1 MYCPHCGAELPGDSA
16 FCPHCGSSLAPAP
29 AAPAISQPVND
40 FRTLNIVLTA
50 LSVLSCIGTIGGVF
64 GGLGIL
70 FGSQARAAQ
79 AAGDETD
86 AQTKAKYARLMF
98 FIGTPMFVFA
108 IVSFTI
114 LLILIFA
121 FWTTP
126 AWTKVFH

>member
-1 MYCPHCGAELPGDSA
+1 MYCPHCGAELSSGAA

-29 AAPAISQPVND
+29 AAPAVSQPVND

-50 LSVLSCIGTIGGVF
+50 LSVLSCNGIGCVF

-70 FGSQARAAQ
+70 FSSQARAAQ
-79 AAGDETD
+79 AACDETD

-98 FIGTPMFVFA
+98 FIGTPMMLLAFV
-108 IVSFTI
+108 ICII